1 MPFKSDED
9 RLKPSKPSHLEPTL
23 STKEKRIGRAMQAY
37 LEKKKAQG
45 NKKFRT
51 SSQLIFSCTPGTC
64 CSKLTTSFVNFSLK
78 FDM

>member
-1 MPFKSDED
+1 MPFKPDED

-45 NKKFRT
+45 NKK
-51 SSQLIFSCTPGTC
+51 L
-64 CSKLTTSFVNFSLK
+64 
-78 FDM
+78 